1 MKIKWG
7 VLGAS
12 KLAVEKV
19 IPAMADHESFEVNAI
34 ASRDLEKAKAA
45 AEKLAVPRYFGSYEE
60 LIQDP
65 DIDIVYIPLPN
76 DLHVE
81 YTLKCIEAGKHVLC
95 EKPLA
100 LKATDIDR
108 LIRAR
113 DKHQVKVGE
122 AFMVKTHPQWV
133 KAKELVQSGALGKV
147 SLVQGFFSYFN
158 VKPENIR
165 NKPEHGGGA
174 IWDIGCYPVFTSRML
189 LGEEPIRLVASMEF
203 DPTFGTDKLAS
214 VIMEF
219 PSARAVFSVSTQL
232 VPYQRMQ
239 FFGDQKELEIRIPF
253 NAPPD
258 RPCEVR
264 LSSGD
269 IFRENFETIHFD
281 TCNQYRIQAEAFTQ
295 AVVEDSEVPVT
306 LENAKAN
313 ARVLEAIFLSAKE
326 KRWVDLDFNIV

>member
-1 MKIKWG
+1 MKKWG

-34 ASRDLEKAKAA
+34 ASRDFGKAKSAA
-45 AEKLAVPRYFGSYEE
+45 AKLSVPRYFGSYEE

-100 LKATDIDR
+100 LKAYDIDR
-108 LIRAR
+108 LIQAR
-113 DKHQVKVGE
+113 DRHQVKVGE

-133 KAKELVQSGALGKV
+133 KASEIVQGGELGRVN
-147 SLVQGFFSYFN
+147 LVHGFFSYYN

-174 IWDIGCYPVFTSRML
+174 VWDIGCYPVFTSRMV
-189 LGEEPIRLVASMEF
+189 LGEEPTRLVASMES

-219 PSARAVFSVSTQL
+219 PSARVVFSVSTQL

-239 FFGDQKELEIRIPF
+239 FFGEQKELEIRIPF

-258 RPCEVR
+258 RPCDIR
-264 LSSGD
+264 MTTGD
-269 IFRENFETIHFD
+269 IFRENFETLSFE
-281 TCNQYRIQAEAFTQ
+281 TCNQYTLQAEAFTK
-295 AVVEDSEVPVT
+295 AVVEDGEVPVT

-313 ARVLEAIFLSAKE
+313 AKVLEAIFRSAQE
-326 KRWVDLDFNIV
+326 KRWVEL

>member
-34 ASRDLEKAKAA
+34 ASRDLEKAKAV
-45 AEKLAVPRYFGSYEE
+45 AERLFVPRYFGSYEE

-81 YTLKCIEAGKHVLC
+81 YILRCIEAGKHVLC

-108 LIRAR
+108 LIQAL

-122 AFMVKTHPQWV
+122 AFMVKTHPQWI
-133 KAKELVQSGALGKV
+133 KAKELVQSGSLGKV
-147 SLVQGFFSYFN
+147 SLVHGFFSYYN

-174 IWDIGCYPVFTSRML
+174 IWDIGCYPVFTSRMV
-189 LGEEPIRLVASMEF
+189 LGEEPTRLVASMEF
-203 DPTFGTDKLAS
+203 DSTFGTDKLAS

-219 PSARAVFSVSTQL
+219 PSARVVFSVSTQL

-258 RPCEVR
+258 RPCEIR
-264 LSSGD
+264 IASGD
-269 IFRENFETIHFD
+269 IFRENFENIHFD
-281 TCNQYRIQAEAFTQ
+281 TCNQYRIQAEAFTK

-306 LENAKAN
+306 LEDAKAN
-313 ARVLEAIFLSAKE
+313 AKVLEAIFLSARE
-326 KRWVDLDFNIV
+326 KRWVDVK

>member
-1 MKIKWG
+1 MKLKWG

-12 KLAVEKV
+12 KLALEKV
-19 IPAMADHESFEVNAI
+19 IPAMADHDVFEVNAI
-34 ASRDLEKAKAA
+34 ASRDVEKAKAA
-45 AEKLAVPRYFGSYEE
+45 AEKLSISRYFDSYEE

-76 DLHVE
+76 DLHVA
-81 YTLKCIEAGKHVLC
+81 YSLKCIEAGKHVLC

-100 LKATDIDR
+100 LNADDINR
-108 LIRAR
+108 LIEAR
-113 DKHQVKVGE
+113 DKYQVKVAE
-122 AFMVKTHPQWV
+122 AFMVKTHPQWI
-133 KAKELVQSGALGKV
+133 KAKELVQKGKLGKV
-147 SLVQGFFSYFN
+147 SLIHGFFSYYN

-174 IWDIGCYPVFTSRML
+174 IWDIGCYPVFTSRTV
-189 LGEEPIRLVASMEF
+189 LGEEPVRLVASMEY
-203 DPTFGTDKLAS
+203 DPDFGTDRLAS
-214 VIMEF
+214 VIIEF

-258 RPCEVR
+258 RPCEIR
-264 LSSGD
+264 ISSGD
-269 IFRENFETIHFD
+269 IFRENYETVQFETS
-281 TCNQYRIQAEAFTQ
+281 NQYRIQAEAFSK
-295 AVVEDSEVPVT
+295 AVAHDAEVPVP
-306 LENAKAN
+306 LEEAKAN

-326 KRWVDLDFNIV
+326 NRWVDL

>member
-1 MKIKWG
+1 MKLKWG

-12 KLAVEKV
+12 KLAREKV
-19 IPAMADHESFEVNAI
+19 IPAMAGHQAFEVNAI
-34 ASRDLEKAKAA
+34 ASRDMEKAREA
-45 AEKLAVPRYFGSYEE
+45 AEKLAVPRYFGSYEA

-65 DIDIVYIPLPN
+65 EIDVVYIPLPN

-81 YTLKCIEAGKHVLC
+81 YTLKCIKAGKHVLC
-95 EKPLA
+95 EKPLS
-100 LKATDIDR
+100 LKAEDIDR

-122 AFMVKTHPQWV
+122 AFMVQSHPQWI
-133 KAKELVQSGALGKV
+133 KARQIVQGGDLGKV
-147 SLVQGFFSYFN
+147 SLIHGFFSYYN

-174 IWDIGCYPVFTSRML
+174 IWDIGCYPVFTSRMV
-189 LGEEPIRLVASMEF
+189 LGEEPIRLVASMEY
-203 DPTFGTDKLAS
+203 DPNFGTDKLAS

-239 FFGDQKELEIRIPF
+239 FFGEQKELEIRIPF

-258 RPCEVR
+258 RPCEIR
-264 LSSGD
+264 IATGD
-269 IFRENFETIHFD
+269 IFRENFDTLSFE
-281 TCNQYRIQAEAFTQ
+281 TCNQYTLQAEDFTK
-295 AVVEDSEVPVT
+295 AVVEDGEVPVT

-313 ARVLEAIFLSAKE
+313 AKVLEAIFRSAKE
-326 KRWVDLDFNIV
+326 RKWIDL

>member
-1 MKIKWG
+1 MKLKWG

-12 KLAVEKV
+12 KLAIEKV
-19 IPAMADHESFEVNAI
+19 IPAMADHGAFEVNAI
-34 ASRDLEKAKAA
+34 ASRDLEKARAA
-45 AEKLAVPRYFGSYEE
+45 AEKLSVPRYFGSYEE

-65 DIDIVYIPLPN
+65 DIDVVYIPLPN

-100 LKATDIDR
+100 LKAADIDR
-108 LIRAR
+108 LIQAR
-113 DKHQVKVGE
+113 DRHQVKVGE
-122 AFMVKTHPQWV
+122 AFMVKTHPQWI
-133 KAKELVQSGALGKV
+133 KAKETVQGGDLGKV
-147 SLVQGFFSYFN
+147 SLIHGFFSYYN
-158 VKPENIR
+158 IKPENIR
-165 NKPEHGGGA
+165 NKPQHGGGA
-174 IWDIGCYPVFTSRML
+174 IWDIGCYPVFTSRMV
-189 LGEEPIRLVASMEF
+189 LGEEPTSLVASMEF

-219 PSARAVFSVSTQL
+219 PSARAVVSVSTQL

-258 RPCEVR
+258 RPCEIR
-264 LSSGD
+264 ISSGD
-269 IFRENFETIHFD
+269 IFRENFNSIHFD

-326 KRWVDLDFNIV
+326 KRWVDL

>member
-34 ASRDLEKAKAA
+34 ASRDLEKAKAV
-45 AEKLAVPRYFGSYEE
+45 AERLFVPRYFGSYEE

-81 YTLKCIEAGKHVLC
+81 YILRCIEAGKHVLC

-108 LIRAR
+108 LIQAR

-122 AFMVKTHPQWV
+122 AFMVKTHPQWI
-133 KAKELVQSGALGKV
+133 KAKELVQSGSLGKV
-147 SLVQGFFSYFN
+147 SLVHGFFSYYN

-174 IWDIGCYPVFTSRML
+174 IWDIGCYPVFTSRMV
-189 LGEEPIRLVASMEF
+189 LGEEPTRLVASMEF
-203 DPTFGTDKLAS
+203 DSTFGTDKLAS

-219 PSARAVFSVSTQL
+219 PSARVVFSVSTQL

-258 RPCEVR
+258 RPCEIR
-264 LSSGD
+264 IASGD
-269 IFRENFETIHFD
+269 IFRENFENIHFD
-281 TCNQYRIQAEAFTQ
+281 TCNQYRIQAEAFTK

-306 LENAKAN
+306 LEDAKAN
-313 ARVLEAIFLSAKE
+313 AKVLEAIFLSARE
-326 KRWVDLDFNIV
+326 KRWVDVK

>member
-1 MKIKWG
+1 MKLKWG

-12 KLAVEKV
+12 KLAREKV
-19 IPAMADHESFEVNAI
+19 IPAMAGHQAFEVNAI
-34 ASRDLEKAKAA
+34 ASRDMEKAREA
-45 AEKLAVPRYFGSYEE
+45 AEKLAVPRYFGSYEA

-65 DIDIVYIPLPN
+65 EIDVVYIPLPN

-95 EKPLA
+95 EKPLS
-100 LKATDIDR
+100 LKAEDIDR

-122 AFMVKTHPQWV
+122 AFMVQSHPQWI
-133 KAKELVQSGALGKV
+133 KAKQIVQGGDLGKV
-147 SLVQGFFSYFN
+147 SLIHGFFSYYN

-174 IWDIGCYPVFTSRML
+174 IWDIGCYPVFTSRMV
-189 LGEEPIRLVASMEF
+189 LGEEPIRLVASMEY
-203 DPTFGTDKLAS
+203 DPNFGTDKLAS

-239 FFGDQKELEIRIPF
+239 FFGEQKELEIRIPF

-258 RPCEVR
+258 RPCEIR
-264 LSSGD
+264 IATGD
-269 IFRENFETIHFD
+269 IFRENFDTLSFE
-281 TCNQYRIQAEAFTQ
+281 TCNQYTLQAEDFTK
-295 AVVEDSEVPVT
+295 AVVEDGEVPVT

-313 ARVLEAIFLSAKE
+313 AKVLEAIFRSAKE
-326 KRWVDLDFNIV
+326 RKWIDL

>member
-1 MKIKWG
+1 MKLKWG

-12 KLAVEKV
+12 KLAREKV
-19 IPAMADHESFEVNAI
+19 IPAMAGHQAFEVNAI
-34 ASRDLEKAKAA
+34 ASRDMEKAREA
-45 AEKLAVPRYFGSYEE
+45 AEKLAVPRYFGSYEA

-65 DIDIVYIPLPN
+65 EIDVVYIPLPN

-81 YTLKCIEAGKHVLC
+81 YTLKCIKAGKHVLC
-95 EKPLA
+95 EKPLS
-100 LKATDIDR
+100 LKAEDIDR

-122 AFMVKTHPQWV
+122 AFMVQSHPQWI
-133 KAKELVQSGALGKV
+133 KAKQIVQGGDLGKV
-147 SLVQGFFSYFN
+147 SLIHGFFSYYN

-174 IWDIGCYPVFTSRML
+174 IWDIGCYPVFTSRMV
-189 LGEEPIRLVASMEF
+189 LGEEPIRLVASMEY
-203 DPTFGTDKLAS
+203 DPNFGTDKLAS
-214 VIMEF
+214 VMMEF

-239 FFGDQKELEIRIPF
+239 FFGEQKELEIRIPF

-258 RPCEVR
+258 RPCEIR
-264 LSSGD
+264 IATGD
-269 IFRENFETIHFD
+269 IFRENFDTLSFE
-281 TCNQYRIQAEAFTQ
+281 TCNQYTLQAEDFTK
-295 AVVEDSEVPVT
+295 AVVEDGEVPVT

-313 ARVLEAIFLSAKE
+313 AKVLEAIFRSAKE
-326 KRWVDLDFNIV
+326 RKWIDL